1 MAESAYNWSF
11 ARGSLP
17 RAVIGCECRPAAT
30 VAPLAHVAAARS
42 YTLSTD
48 NNKALSRAAWLK
60 AGTGLLLH
68 ASAYTIASRQ
78 TARINESQASPPAWP
93 RPPARPRTTRR
104 WFYDR
109 VRTVSVQMK
118 DGESPRLARPPEDA
132 WKQTRPRSREVV
144 ALALGALRTFF
155 RSQSQCWLRSGSGK
169 PRVQDFCCHAVS
181 PPIGAARQP
190 HCEKKSESPVRA
202 L

>member
-1 MAESAYNWSF
+1 VAESAYNWSF

-144 ALALGALRTFF
+144 ALALSALRTFF
-155 RSQSQCWLRSGSGK
+155 RSQRLSAGLGVARGSRECKIFAATPSRRRSAPLDSHT
-169 PRVQDFCCHAVS
+169 V
-181 PPIGAARQP
+181 
-190 HCEKKSESPVRA
+190 KKKVRA